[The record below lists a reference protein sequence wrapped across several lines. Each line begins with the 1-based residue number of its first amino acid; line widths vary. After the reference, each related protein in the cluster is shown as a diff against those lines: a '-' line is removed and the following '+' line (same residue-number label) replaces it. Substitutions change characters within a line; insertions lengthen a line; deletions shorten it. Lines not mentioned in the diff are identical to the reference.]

1 MAILE
6 NVLGFLRV
14 VDAVDLLLQR
24 NLPELLGCLSAMMG
38 ALGIERLLGLCY
50 LVDCR
55 SISPHNTRNRYQG
68 TSGL

>member
-1 MAILE
+1 MAIVE

-38 ALGIERLLGLCY
+38 ALGIESLLGLCY
-50 LVDCR
+50 LK
-55 SISPHNTRNRYQG
+55 SLG
-68 TSGL
+68 